1 MQKYVWVK
9 RQNLFVLRKLE
20 LRGWISNIIW
30 SFFTRTC
37 HCKESTK
44 CTKLLYS
51 HLSWLLLNT
60 HSAWNICCW
69 STLRVNKSVRVI
81 VRSSY
86 PDLSFVQCHNAVVCS
101 IQTVTIP
108 FSQVSMPWGD
118 LLFLRKYTHS
128 LCVSL
133 SIEETEQLSA
143 PSSCWNP
150 VVSVSWTTER
160 NIVHMKSLNGAFS
173 LQAFPLFLH
182 RMRQDSDT
190 ISDR

>member
-1 MQKYVWVK
+1 M
-9 RQNLFVLRKLE
+9 
-20 LRGWISNIIW
+20 II
-30 SFFTRTC
+30 FTRMC
-37 HCKESTK
+37 HCEESTK
-44 CTKLLYS
+44 CYILLNELLYS

-60 HSAWNICCW
+60 LSAWNLCCL

-81 VRSSY
+81 INSTY
-86 PDLSFVQCHNAVVCS
+86 PDFSFVQCHNAVVCS
-101 IQTVTIP
+101 IQTVTIL

-118 LLFLRKYTHS
+118 LLFLRKHTHT

-150 VVSVSWTTER
+150 VVSVRWTTER
-160 NIVHMKSLNGAFS
+160 NTVHMKSLNGAFS
-173 LQAFPLFLH
+173 PQAFLLFLH

-190 ISDR
+190 ISSDR